1 MGAPAKKVKKAVKKA
16 TKFVD
21 KKIVEPLE
29 RPVKKVI
36 KKVDKAVVEPLER
49 PVKKVIKKVEK
60 AVVEPVEKVYKKAV
74 TEVKDTVAGT
84 DKTDR
89 QPPTAPQTAQAR
101 TGAPREQTEDAPTG
115 IETSGTQ
122 MKRRRKGKKALVLK
136 QAAAQV
142 GGEGGSGLNIPK
154 G

>member
-1 MGAPAKKVKKAVKKA
+1 MGAPVKKVKKAVKKA

-29 RPVKKVI
+29 RPVKKT
-36 KKVDKAVVEPLER
+36 
-49 PVKKVIKKVEK
+49 IKKVEK

-101 TGAPREQTEDAPTG
+101 TAAPKEQTEDAPTG

>member
-29 RPVKKVI
+29 RPVKKT
-36 KKVDKAVVEPLER
+36 
-49 PVKKVIKKVEK
+49 IKKVEK

-89 QPPTAPQTAQAR
+89 RPPPTSQTAQAR
-101 TGAPREQTEDAPTG
+101 TGAPREEAEEVEAVVETEG
-115 IETSGTQ
+115 V
-122 MKRRRKGKKALVLK
+122 RRRQRKKGKKQLVAK
-136 QAAAQV
+136 PAAAISV
-142 GGEGGSGLNIPK
+142 GGSGGAGLNIPK

>member
-21 KKIVEPLE
+21 KKLVEPLE
-29 RPVKKVI
+29 RPVKKT
-36 KKVDKAVVEPLER
+36 
-49 PVKKVIKKVEK
+49 IKKVEK
-60 AVVEPVEKVYKKAV
+60 AVVEPVEKAYKKTV
-74 TEVKDTVAGT
+74 EEVKDTVAGT

-89 QPPTAPQTAQAR
+89 RPPAQSQTAQAR
-101 TGAPREQTEDAPTG
+101 TGAPKEQTEDAPTG

>member
-29 RPVKKVI
+29 SPVKKT
-36 KKVDKAVVEPLER
+36 
-49 PVKKVIKKVEK
+49 IKKVEK

-84 DKTDR
+84 DKTDK

-101 TGAPREQTEDAPTG
+101 TGAPKEQTEDAPTG